1 MPMTAQGK
9 DYYFKFRSLFYLR
22 EADVAGEFRP
32 IGLVDTGTL
41 TFNETVD
48 RLKDV
53 RRSSGG
59 SASVDREIESGELAL
74 TMREGTPENF
84 AIGWLATQAAVASG
98 AVTAQAHT
106 VAGGDYVY
114 VGHTDISNVVV
125 TGTGGT
131 PTYVLNTDYTVN
143 ESGIFI
149 VPGGA
154 LNTSTAI
161 EIDFDYGAQDTL
173 ALLSAAAK
181 TWEVVATA
189 QNKVQGGAPS
199 VLQLF
204 RVRFGPTQS
213 FAIQGAAEHGS
224 APTTGEVLNHPTKGW
239 GQWRNRS
246 IA

>member
-9 DYYFKFRSLFYLR
+9 DFYFKFRSLFYIR

-32 IGLVDTGTL
+32 MGLVDAGTL
-41 TFNETVD
+41 NFTETVD

-53 RRSSGG
+53 RRSAGG
-59 SASVDREIESGELAL
+59 TASVDREIESGELAL

-84 AIGWLATQAAVASG
+84 AIGWLATQAAVTSG
-98 AVTAQAHT
+98 SVTGQPHT
-106 VAGGDYVY
+106 VDPGEFVY
-114 VGHTDISNVVV
+114 VGHTDISSVVV

-131 PTYVLNTDYTVN
+131 PTYTVGTDYTVN
-143 ESGIFI
+143 ESGVFI

-154 LNTSTAI
+154 ISAATAI
-161 EIDFDYGAQDTL
+161 LIDFSYGAQDTL
-173 ALLSAAAK
+173 SLLSAAAK
-181 TWEVVATA
+181 TWEILASA

-204 RVRFGPTQS
+204 KVRFGPSAS

-224 APTTGEVLNHPTKGW
+224 AQITGEVLNHATKGW
-239 GQWRNRS
+239 GQWRNKA
-246 IA
+246 IV

>member
-1 MPMTAQGK
+1 MPMTAQGM
-9 DYYFKFRSLFYLR
+9 DYYFKFRSLFYIR

-32 IGLVDTGTL
+32 LGLVDTGTL

-53 RRSSGG
+53 RRSAGG

-84 AIGWLATQAAVASG
+84 AIGWLAAQANVASG
-98 AVTAQAHT
+98 SVTAQPHT
-106 VAGGDYVY
+106 VNPGDYVY

-143 ESGIFI
+143 ESGVFI

-154 LNTSTAI
+154 IVAATDV
-161 EIDFDYGAQDTL
+161 EIDLDYGAQDTL
-173 ALLSAAAK
+173 DLLASAAK
-181 TWEVVATA
+181 TWEVLATA
-189 QNKVQGGAPS
+189 ENKVQGGAPS
-199 VLQLF
+199 ALQLF

-213 FAIQGAAEHGS
+213 FAIQGGSEHGS
-224 APTTGEVLNHPTKGW
+224 NPITGEVLNHPTKGW
-239 GQWRNRS
+239 GQWRNRA
-246 IA
+246 IV